1 MTVTSLAWVAL
12 GGALGA
18 VGRYLAVAAIAALAG
33 GAFPYGTL
41 AVNVAGCFVLGLL
54 TEAMAAA
61 WPASQEARAFLVA
74 GLLGAFTTFSAF
86 SLDTVDL
93 VERGHLAAAAAYV
106 LASVALSILALAAGL
121 KAMRLVLA

>member
-18 VGRYLAVAAIAALAG
+18 MGRYLAVAAIAALAG

-61 WPASQEARAFLVA
+61 WPASQEVRAFLVA

>member
-61 WPASQEARAFLVA
+61 WPASQEVRAFLVA

>member
-1 MTVTSLAWVAL
+1 MTATALAWVAF

-18 VGRYLAVAAIAALAG
+18 VGRYLAVAAIAGLMG

-41 AVNVAGCFVLGLL
+41 AVNVAGCLVLGLL
-54 TEAMAAA
+54 AEAMAAV
-61 WPASQEARAFLVA
+61 WPASQEMRAFLVA

-106 LASVALSILALAAGL
+106 LASVALSILALAVGL

>member
-18 VGRYLAVAAIAALAG
+18 VGRYLAVAATAALAG

-54 TEAMAAA
+54 TEAMGAV
-61 WPASQEARAFLVA
+61 WPASQEMRAFLVA